1 MRRLIIVVFLSL
13 FCLAASAADRG
24 ALFKVSAGGHS
35 MYLFGTMH
43 AGLPEFYPL
52 EPRIANAVAESA
64 TLALEIDPA
73 IDPAA
78 AASAMQKYAMARA
91 GSVAPPALAKRLQ
104 RLLKKDGIDPASVAP
119 LKPWMIATI
128 LVMHEFSR
136 LGYRVDLA
144 VDSELAKM
152 ARAGKAKVVSL
163 ESLDSQMALFDSLS
177 EKEQWRFLANTVEL
191 IESGKSGA
199 EARQLAAAW
208 SQADQPALDALA
220 RSVETDNTVS
230 GRFMREVLLDGR
242 NGALA
247 DKLQL
252 LLAKEDKAVA
262 AIGVLHLLGKRG
274 VPELLRARG
283 IDVERVY

>member
-1 MRRLIIVVFLSL
+1 MRRLIIVVFLGL

-52 EPRIANAVAESA
+52 EARIADAVAA
-64 TLALEIDPA
+64 TPTLALEIDPA
-73 IDPAA
+73 IEPAA
-78 AASAMQKYAMARA
+78 AARAMQKYGLARE
-91 GSVAPPALAKRLQ
+91 GSVAPPALAKRLAKIL
-104 RLLKKDGIDPASVAP
+104 RKDGIDPASVAP

-128 LVMHEFSR
+128 LGLHEFGK
-136 LGYRVDLA
+136 LGYRADLA

-152 ARAGKAKVVSL
+152 ARAGKAKVVEL
-163 ESLDSQMALFDSLS
+163 ESLEAQMALFDSLP
-177 EKEQWRFLANTVEL
+177 EKEQWRFLEETVAM
-191 IESGKSGA
+191 IESGKSAG

-208 SQADQPALDALA
+208 SHADQPALEALA
-220 RSVETDNTVS
+220 RSVETDNTFS

>member
-13 FCLAASAADRG
+13 FCLAASAAVRG

-104 RLLKKDGIDPASVAP
+104 KLLKKDGIDPASVAP

-152 ARAGKAKVVSL
+152 ARAGKAKVISL

-199 EARQLAAAW
+199 EARQLATAW